1 MSSVLNF
8 LGNCVFQMSKKI
20 KSLEEALLEEKP
32 WQLKGEVT
40 GQKRPENSL
49 LEETVLFDHA
59 VRMGK
64 ERDRAFLRACC
75 RPCWVFCPL
84 TLLKTPVTHG
94 QSRIDSV
101 YNRGPS

>member
-8 LGNCVFQMSKKI
+8 LRNCVFQMSKKI

-64 ERDRAFLRACC
+64 EKARASLTVCC
-75 RPCWVFCPL
+75 RPWWVFCPS
-84 TLLKTPVTHG
+84 TLLKAPVTQEQG
-94 QSRIDSV
+94 NKIP
-101 YNRGPS
+101 G

>member
-1 MSSVLNF
+1 
-8 LGNCVFQMSKKI
+8 MSKKI
-20 KSLEEALLEEKP
+20 KSLEDELLEEKP

-64 ERDRAFLRACC
+64 
-75 RPCWVFCPL
+75 
-84 TLLKTPVTHG
+84 
-94 QSRIDSV
+94 
-101 YNRGPS
+101 

>member
-1 MSSVLNF
+1 MSE
-8 LGNCVFQMSKKI
+8 KI

-64 ERDRAFLRACC
+64 GGTGLCSQHAAHHLGCSA
-75 RPCWVFCPL
+75 L
-84 TLLKTPVTHG
+84 
-94 QSRIDSV
+94 
-101 YNRGPS
+101 

>member
-8 LGNCVFQMSKKI
+8 LGNCVFQMSEKI

-64 ERDRAFLRACC
+64 GGTGLCSQHAAHHLGCSA
-75 RPCWVFCPL
+75 L
-84 TLLKTPVTHG
+84 
-94 QSRIDSV
+94 
-101 YNRGPS
+101 